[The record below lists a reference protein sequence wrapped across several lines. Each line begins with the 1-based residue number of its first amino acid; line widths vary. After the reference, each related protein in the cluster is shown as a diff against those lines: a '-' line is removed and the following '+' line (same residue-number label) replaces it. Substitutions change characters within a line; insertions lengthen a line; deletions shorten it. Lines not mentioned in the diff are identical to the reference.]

1 MHKYIYIVI
10 IPSQHQWI
18 EFCSQEIKDKKHK
31 GKGTIVIT
39 PKNWKTPIVQPMT
52 NMFCKDSWDELNKSE
67 QKTRPKKKAKT
78 DDTVAFFDEP
88 AEPVSYTLHDALQR
102 LKDS

>member
-1 MHKYIYIVI
+1 
-10 IPSQHQWI
+10 
-18 EFCSQEIKDKKHK
+18 
-31 GKGTIVIT
+31 
-39 PKNWKTPIVQPMT
+39 MT
-52 NMFCKDSWDELNKSE
+52 NVFCKDSWDELNKSE
-67 QKTRPKKKAKT
+67 QTTRPKKKAKT